1 MVLISLKVLRTSVS
15 TVLELIAVG
24 SLAAV
29 PFLAAVTGLLPLG
42 TAALVVVV
50 ARVTAAGAVAVAPAR
65 GGDAVF
71 AAVVLAA
78 PATVPAA
85 PVAVAAL
92 PGTNAGEEGEPSTAR
107 TLLVISAATAP
118 LLAAAFGLLAG
129 TGDAAVSFC

>member
-1 MVLISLKVLRTSVS
+1 VLRTSVS
-15 TVLELIAVG
+15 TAPELIAVG

-42 TAALVVVV
+42 TAAPV
-50 ARVTAAGAVAVAPAR
+50 APAIAVGAVAVAPAR

-71 AAVVLAA
+71 AAAVLAV
-78 PATVPAA
+78 VPAA

-107 TLLVISAATAP
+107 TLLIISAATAP

-129 TGDAAVSFC
+129 TGDAAVSFCSSACKQTVALCQ